1 MPYNQV
7 IINNN
12 SIYKLYYA
20 MANTVNSAFAEFN
33 RDFVNLDPDKTNKA
47 RSSQDWLY
55 TQLNNFPYNDDNFP
69 KKYEEKHIKFGSF
82 SRNTKTRELDDIDLI
97 YCLHGDNALYTSSTN
112 SNGTY
117 YINTENAGERLKK
130 LSDSNILNSKK
141 VVNKFV
147 SSLSNISQ
155 YKSAEIHRRQEAATL
170 NLISYDWTFDIV
182 PAFYTTAGFYLI
194 PDGYGN
200 WKATNPGLDQAY
212 ITQLNKNQKISVYQ
226 LVRTLKYW
234 NKRVNKSLIGSY
246 LFENFILNF
255 VERSNEL
262 SPYIDVNII
271 EFWKYFQSAVYNI
284 VNDPKSISSNLND
297 ISLYDKQKISRE
309 AENAYKSGVEAFQLE
324 TVNKNQKASINKWRE
339 IFGLNFPQ
347 YN

>member
-1 MPYNQV
+1 
-7 IINNN
+7 
-12 SIYKLYYA
+12 
-20 MANTVNSAFAEFN
+20 MAITVNSAFTQFN
-33 RDFVNLDPDKTNKA
+33 REFVNLDPDKTNKA
-47 RSSQDWLY
+47 RISQDWLY

-82 SRNTKTRELDDIDLI
+82 SRNTKIRELDDIDLI
-97 YCLHGDNALYTSSTN
+97 YCLDGDNALYFSSVN
-112 SNGTY
+112 SNGVY

-130 LSDSNILNSKK
+130 LSDNSILNSKK

-147 SSLSNISQ
+147 SCLSNISQ
-155 YKSAEIHRRQEAATL
+155 YKSAEIHRRKEAATL

-182 PAFYTTAGFYLI
+182 PAFYTNAGFYLI
-194 PDGYGN
+194 PDGNGN
-200 WKATNPGLDQAY
+200 WKATNPKLDQAY
-212 ITQLNKNQKISVYQ
+212 ITQLNKNQKVSVHQ
-226 LVRTLKYW
+226 LIRTLKYW

-255 VERSNEL
+255 VENSNEL

-271 EFWKYFQSAVYNI
+271 NFWDYLQSAVHN
-284 VNDPKSISSNLND
+284 VVKDPKSISSNLND
-297 ISLYDKQKISRE
+297 LSFLDKQKISQE
-309 AENAYKSGVEAFQLE
+309 AEKAYKSGVEAFRLE
-324 TVNKNQKASINKWRE
+324 TVYKNQEASINKWRE